1 MLLYYMVSVPAFSVC
16 RYNPHE
22 LVGAFITN
30 TIYPVNTSFQIYGLE
45 PCTTGIKFVKL
56 KGKKKKGKISQE
68 PKFINKSI
76 VLNLNTIT
84 YI

>member
-1 MLLYYMVSVPAFSVC
+1 MLLYYMVSVSAFSVC

-45 PCTTGIKFVKL
+45 PYTKGIKSVKL
-56 KGKKKKGKISQE
+56 KG
-68 PKFINKSI
+68 
-76 VLNLNTIT
+76 
-84 YI
+84 